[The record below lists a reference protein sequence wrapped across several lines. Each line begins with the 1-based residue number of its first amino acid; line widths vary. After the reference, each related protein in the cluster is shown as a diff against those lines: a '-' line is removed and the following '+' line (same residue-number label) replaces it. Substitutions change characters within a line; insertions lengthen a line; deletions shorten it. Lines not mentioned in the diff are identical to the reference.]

1 MRKLLIIL
9 TSFLLINGTYGN
21 AIAVAPAKKASEIFL
36 PIGNNGQKI
45 SLLELSKISMKDL
58 EELSGKKMSFYEK
71 IAYKSGQRSLR
82 KSINKDGTIDKD
94 FINKM
99 TKAGKKS
106 TSSPYASEGSMPK
119 WAYILLVI
127 IGLGFIPIGIMS
139 NWTGNDWWI
148 SILLTLCF
156 WLPGV
161 IFGLI
166 VMKKY
171 Y

>member
-9 TSFLLINGTYGN
+9 ASFLLINGTYGN

-58 EELSGKKMSFYEK
+58 EALSGKKMSFSEK

-82 KSINKDGTIDKD
+82 KNIHADGTLDKN
-94 FINKM
+94 FVKKMAKTNKS
-99 TKAGKKS
+99 S
-106 TSSPYASEGSMPK
+106 TGSPYAEGGNIPQ
-119 WAYILLVI
+119 WAYIVLVI
-127 IGLGFIPIGIMS
+127 FALGFIPIGVMS
-139 NWTGNDWWI
+139 DWKGNDWWI
-148 SILLTLCF
+148 NLLLTLCF
-156 WLPGV
+156 WIPGV
-161 IFGLI
+161 IHGLI